1 MKILLVIDSGW
12 IWSCVE
18 NWWITSV
25 PYSKP
30 GPIAQ
35 GPVLVPVLVLVPVPL
50 VFTHKYQKLV
60 KLVKPVLHLV
70 RVVRGRVTAG
80 VVLVVRL
87 SKVESFHW
95 MRLKLHQGF
104 LLPRSSLSRCIFCS
118 WSVNRWV
125 VMETYPE
132 TFSGSSP
139 LRLGSQTSD

>member
-1 MKILLVIDSGW
+1 MVIDSGW
-12 IWSCVE
+12 IWSRVE

-35 GPVLVPVLVLVPVPL
+35 GPVLVPVLGLVPVPL

-139 LRLGSQTSD
+139 RRLGSQTSD